1 VDTTKDINWQFPYPS
16 RRSPVFAK
24 NVVATSQ
31 PLASQAGLQA
41 IIDGGNAVDAALATA
56 IALTVVEPCS
66 NGIGSDAFA
75 IVWDGKELHGLNA
88 SGGAPA
94 AWTPDYFKG
103 HSAMPERGW
112 DTVTV
117 PGCVDAWVKLSERFG
132 KLPFERLFRD
142 AIRFAREGFA
152 VTPVIA
158 SAWQNAIDPLS
169 GQPDFARSF
178 LPQGRAPRPGE
189 LWQYE
194 DQARTLESIA
204 ESRGES
210 YYRGALADAIIGHAQ
225 ATGGAMTHKDLG
237 EYESEWVAPIGTD
250 YQGTTLHEIP
260 PNGQGIAAQM
270 ALGICRHLPMSSHS
284 VDSANGMHLAVEA
297 MKLSYAD
304 MFAYVAEPKTMNVSN
319 EWLLDDDRL
328 KARAATISM
337 DSCVTPVAGV
347 ADPGG
352 TVYLTTADESGMMV
366 SFIQSNFMGFGSGI
380 VAPGTGIS
388 FQNRGAGFVLDQGH
402 PNEVGPGK
410 RPFHTI
416 IPGFVTQGDD
426 ALMSFGVMGGHM
438 QSQGHLQMMLRI
450 VGEGTNP
457 QSASDAPRWHV
468 NKDFSLTCEDGT
480 PENVLA
486 DLAARGHRIVPTDRD
501 GPFGGLFGGAQLA
514 LRVGDGYCAA
524 SDHRK
529 DGQAVGY

>member
-1 VDTTKDINWQFPYPS
+1 MNTTTDINWNFPYPS

-31 PLASQAGLQA
+31 PLAAQAGLQA
-41 IIDGGNAVDAALATA
+41 MIDGGNAVDAALAAA

-75 IVWDGKELHGLNA
+75 LVWDGSELHGLNA

-94 AWTPDYFKG
+94 GWTPDRFKNLD
-103 HSAMPERGW
+103 AMPERGW
-112 DTVTV
+112 DSVTV

-142 AIRFAREGFA
+142 GVRFAREGFA
-152 VTPVIA
+152 VTPVIS
-158 SAWQNAIDPLS
+158 SAWNNAIEPLS
-169 GQPDFARSF
+169 AQPDFARSF
-178 LPQGRAPRPGE
+178 LPNGHAPRPGE
-189 LWQYE
+189 RWTFE
-194 DQARTLESIA
+194 DQARTLEAIA
-204 ESRGES
+204 NTRGEAF
-210 YYRGALADAIIGHAQ
+210 YRGTLADAMVGHAR
-225 ATGGAMTHKDLG
+225 AKGGALSEQDLG
-237 EYESEWVAPIGTD
+237 DYVSEWVTPISTD
-250 YQGTTLHEIP
+250 YAGATLHEIP
-260 PNGQGIAAQM
+260 PNGQGIAALM
-270 ALGICRHLPMSSHS
+270 ALGICRHLPMTSYPL
-284 VDSANGMHLAVEA
+284 DSPDGMHLAIEA
-297 MKLSYAD
+297 MKLAHAD
-304 MFAYVAEPKTMNVSN
+304 MFAYVAEPNTMNVSN

-328 KARAATISM
+328 KERAQLISM

-352 TVYLTTADESGMMV
+352 TVYLTTADENGMMV
-366 SFIQSNFMGFGSGI
+366 SFIQSNFMGFGSGV

-388 FQNRGAGFVLDQGH
+388 FQNRGAGFVLDPGH

-416 IPGFVTQGDD
+416 IPGFVTRDNE

-450 VGEGTNP
+450 IGEGLNP
-457 QSASDAPRWHV
+457 QAASDAPRWHV
-468 NKDFSLTCEDGT
+468 NKDFSVTCEDGT
-480 PENVLA
+480 PEDVIAVLTR
-486 DLAARGHRIVPTDRD
+486 RGHRIVPTDRD

-514 LRVGDGYCAA
+514 LRVGDGYCAG